1 MTDRPFVH
9 LNVFS
14 DFSFAHSTRGVSGV
28 KELVARAAALGQPA
42 LALTDDMNMQGV
54 YKFSAAAA
62 EKGVQPIVGTKIW
75 VRAGATNVFG
85 TMQLLAASET
95 GYRNIC
101 RLLKLA
107 LFPDAEGKLSEF
119 KGRSFVPLGPLI
131 SAEYSE
137 DVVCVSGG
145 RDGFLSK
152 VWDAAHQNA
161 PGSADWLSWIEDP
174 GGLSAIFGDRFM
186 FEICRNGEETD
197 QDFEREAWLLDTA
210 ARLSRPVVATTQ
222 VLYAGEERHDALEI
236 LAAVARKEAG
246 TVEVGAG
253 SLRARIRNRY
263 HMRSDAEM
271 RELFADLPVAYDNT
285 LEVAR
290 CTAFKVSKRKPR
302 LPSFTD
308 ASGRSERDEL
318 VHQSRTGLDE
328 RFLELGTAEEAK
340 DEYRERLEFE
350 LGVIGRMGF
359 DGYFLIVSDFIKWA
373 LAHDVPVGPGRGSGA
388 GSLVAYALRITNLDP
403 LRFGL
408 LFERFLN
415 PDRVSMP
422 DFDIDFCIE
431 GRASV
436 VKYVRERYG
445 SDLVSQ
451 IASFGEIK
459 SKTAIKDAGR
469 VLMHERDGGYGY
481 SETDGM
487 TKLVPVV
494 QNVPI
499 PLKKAYT
506 ESPDFREF
514 VDAGA
519 KSRALY
525 DNALKIEGLYRQRGV
540 HAAGIIIGDM
550 PLEDLLPIAWNATD
564 EMPIAQFD
572 LKGSE
577 DVGLVK
583 FDFLGLETLSVL
595 KLAVRYAKEYRGV
608 DIDFSKVALDD
619 AGVFEIFARG
629 MTNAIFQ
636 FESAGMKRALRDM
649 KPTCIEDLIAA
660 NALYRPGPIEMI
672 PVYNDCKNGRQEPDY
687 PEPRDKTKPILQETH
702 GIMVYQEQV
711 MGVARAVA
719 GYTLGQADLLRR
731 AMGKKIKAEMDAQ
744 KVGFVE
750 GARKLGT
757 SARTAEEL
765 FDKIAKFAEYGFNK
779 SHSAAYAVIAYQ
791 TGWLKK
797 HFPEEFYAAVLS
809 FEAAKNNV
817 HEMSLVKEDLDAFGI
832 PLLPPDVNRSVG
844 RFAPERT
851 ETAGGVRFGLL
862 GIKGMS
868 VGIDTM
874 VAEREANGP
883 FRSVADFGR
892 RTAGTFNRTQ
902 IENLA
907 AVGAF
912 SGLPIVAGGAPESNR
927 AKAAAAAQFFAN
939 GAKRDAKT
947 SNQFGLFSA
956 EEAQR
961 EELPAEMHATLE
973 WPDIPDREYRAVG
986 FYFDQHPLKMLKPRM
1001 SKADAESQDVR
1012 VGTRGQIYEIMTAR
1026 RESETRTT
1034 VVAMIENVHKKTT
1047 DRGPR
1052 IDVEASD
1059 MSGSY
1064 RFFIYPGRRNQTRSL
1079 DEMYAILDAARASR
1093 QPAAVHG
1100 RMVWQADDPRMHV
1113 DDVALAKEFLSAFP
1127 TDVRIDLDPRRIRL
1141 GLAEMGELR
1150 KLQQTAAEARSRL
1163 ERADAG
1169 TSEEAIRQT
1178 DVVEADAAVAG
1189 KRAELMEVAEAARF
1203 DQILGMIESMR
1214 LPAHANGGVRIDLF
1228 WTQGGQKQKLPF
1240 EGRFNLTTARQK
1252 DIEAVDIVDRVR
1264 EYLRDDVKTQP
1275 APGAAQRRQG
1285 GVLAAPAATAA
1296 RPRQRTVTAPPPRV
1310 GFGAPLMR

>member
-42 LALTDDMNMQGV
+42 LALTDDMNMYGV

-62 EKGVQPIVGTKIW
+62 DKGVQPIVGTKIW
-75 VRAGATNVFG
+75 LRAGGTNVFG

-107 LFPDAEGKLSEF
+107 LFPDADGKLHEH

-137 DVVCVSGG
+137 DVVCLSGG

-161 PGSADWLSWIEDP
+161 PGAADWLAWVEDP
-174 GGLSAIFGDRFM
+174 GGLPAIFGDRFM
-186 FEICRNGEETD
+186 FEICRNGDETEK
-197 QDFEREAWLLDTA
+197 DFEREAWLLDTA
-210 ARLSRPVVATTQ
+210 ARLSRPAVATTQ
-222 VLYAGEERHDALEI
+222 VLYAGEERHDTLEI
-236 LAAVARKEAG
+236 LAAVARKETGMVQVG
-246 TVEVGAG
+246 TGT
-253 SLRARIRNRY
+253 LNPRIRSRY

-308 ASGRSERDEL
+308 GSGRSERDEL
-318 VHQSRTGLDE
+318 VHQSRTGLEE

-340 DEYRERLEFE
+340 GEYRERLEYE

-422 DFDIDFCIE
+422 DFDIDFCIQ

-436 VKYVRERYG
+436 VQYVRERYG

-469 VLMHERDGGYGY
+469 VLTHERDGGYGY

-494 QNVPI
+494 QGNPI
-499 PLKKAYT
+499 PLRKAYS
-506 ESPDFREF
+506 ESPDFRAF
-514 VDAGA
+514 VDASV
-519 KSRALY
+519 KSRTLF
-525 DNALKIEGLYRQRGV
+525 DNAQKIEGLYRQRGV

-550 PLEDLLPIAWNATD
+550 PLEDLLPVAWNATD
-564 EMPIAQFD
+564 RMPIAQFD
-572 LKGSE
+572 LKGAE

-595 KLAVRYAKEYRGV
+595 KLAVSYAKEFRGV
-608 DIDFSKVALDD
+608 DIDFAKVPLDD
-619 AGVFEIFARG
+619 AGVYEIFARG

-636 FESAGMKRALRDM
+636 FESGGMKRALRDM

-660 NALYRPGPIEMI
+660 NALYRPGPMEMI
-672 PVYNDCKNGRQEPDY
+672 PLYNDCKNGRQEPDF
-687 PEPRDKTKPILQETH
+687 PEPRDKTKPILAETH

-711 MGVARAVA
+711 MAVARAVA
-719 GYTLGQADLLRR
+719 GYSLGQADLLRR

-744 KVGFVE
+744 KAGFVE

-797 HFPEEFYAAVLS
+797 HFPHEFYSAVLS
-809 FEAAKNNV
+809 FESAGNNV
-817 HEMSLVKEDLDAFGI
+817 DKMSLVKEDLDAFGI

-844 RFAPERT
+844 RFTPERSD
-851 ETAGGVRFGLL
+851 AVRGVRFGLL

-868 VGIDTM
+868 GGIDQM
-874 VAEREANGP
+874 VAERETNGP

-892 RTAGTFNRTQ
+892 RTAGLFNRTQ

-912 SGLPIVAGGAPESNR
+912 SGLAIVAGGPPETNR

-939 GAKRDAKT
+939 GAKRDAKS
-947 SNQFGLFSA
+947 SNQFGLFAA
-956 EEAQR
+956 EETAR
-961 EELPAEMHATLE
+961 EELPADMHGLLE

-986 FYFDQHPLKMLKPRM
+986 FYFNQHPLKMLKPRM
-1001 SKADAESQDVR
+1001 AKADAESEDMR
-1012 VGTRGQIYEIMTAR
+1012 VGTRGQIYEVMTAR
-1026 RESETRTT
+1026 RESETPVA
-1034 VVAMIENVHKKTT
+1034 VVAMIEGVHKKTT

-1052 IDVEASD
+1052 LDVEASD
-1059 MSGSY
+1059 MAGNY
-1064 RFFIYPGRRNQTRSL
+1064 RFFVYPNRRSQTKSL

-1100 RMVWQADDPRMHV
+1100 RMVWQPDDPRLHV
-1113 DDVALAKEFLSAFP
+1113 DDVMPAKDFLAAFQ

-1150 KLQQTAAEARSRL
+1150 QLQQTAAEARARL
-1163 ERADAG
+1163 DRAEPG
-1169 TSEEAIRQT
+1169 TSEEAIRRR
-1178 DVVEADAAVAG
+1178 DVQDAEAAVDVR
-1189 KRAELMEVAEAARF
+1189 RAALLEVAEAARF
-1203 DQILGMIESMR
+1203 DQVLGMIEAMR
-1214 LPAHANGGVRIDLF
+1214 LPPHSKEGVRIDVF
-1228 WTQGGQKQKLPF
+1228 WTQNGQKQKLPF
-1240 EGRFNLTTARQK
+1240 EGRFGLTTSRQK

-1264 EYLRDDVKTQP
+1264 EYLREEVKTEP
-1275 APGAAQRRQG
+1275 APGTARPRQN
-1285 GVLAAPAATAA
+1285 GVLAAPVVAAA
-1296 RPRQRTVTAPPPRV
+1296 RPRPRTPTAPPPRV
-1310 GFGAPLMR
+1310 GFAAPMMR